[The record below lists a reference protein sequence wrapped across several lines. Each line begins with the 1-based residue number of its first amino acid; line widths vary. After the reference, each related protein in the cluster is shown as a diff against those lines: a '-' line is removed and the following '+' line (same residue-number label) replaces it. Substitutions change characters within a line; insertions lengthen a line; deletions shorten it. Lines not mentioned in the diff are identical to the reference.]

1 MRLLGKNF
9 QASLRISRIGR
20 MHFLEEVTKSEVVS
34 PERRGSEPGS
44 IAFERNIYFGHLVF
58 HETVQI
64 GADGSYRSH
73 AAGSGERPASDFSMQ
88 IEEPEP
94 GQLFI
99 RFIYFEDRPE
109 VPTAIETTI
118 GR

>member
-1 MRLLGKNF
+1 MF
-9 QASLRISRIGR
+9 YPIGDGR
-20 MHFLEEVTKSEVVS
+20 TC
-34 PERRGSEPGS
+34 
-44 IAFERNIYFGHLVF
+44 GHQDDAK
-58 HETVQI
+58 EQN
-64 GADGSYRSH
+64 RSH

-109 VPTAIETTI
+109 VPTAIEMNSREQQVDYLRRLAYESKDQSIVAQMLTDI
-118 GR
+118 VERKMALKN